1 MEEANLKSLMYIP
14 SALLTVDREL
24 NPLSGSRKGFS
35 VFGVRLRQGAS
46 QQALQDLK
54 GALSR
59 ESDFLD
65 RVREAMDQARRP
77 GNEAQFRWERGERIY
92 QVTVGALERGSA
104 QRYALQFEDVTQQSR
119 FEETQELAR
128 RYLED
133 ILNNIR
139 LGVVVLNR
147 EMRITNMNRA
157 QEAFLHR
164 LGIWIGWLEAIGMP
178 ISELVPQDSETL
190 WQEIT
195 DRVLAQ
201 GKTYGDARRV
211 YSTSEGDLILSVE
224 ITPLRDQRGEVIGAI
239 QVSEDVTERVRLEE
253 ELRDAEIVAE
263 RLEAVRE
270 TAVTVNHEVNNP
282 LMSILGTAQI
292 LLLSNVDLSDDTREK
307 LKRIERDVKRIAE
320 VTKRLQTLDELK
332 REDYIADGPKM
343 IDLGLDE

>member
-1 MEEANLKSLMYIP
+1 MNLDAKSLVYAPCTLVI
-14 SALLTVDREL
+14 VDRDL

-35 VFGVRLRQGAS
+35 VFGVRLRRGLS
-46 QQALQDLK
+46 DDTLQDLHR
-54 GALSR
+54 AMR
-59 ESDFLD
+59 QEADFLK
-65 RVREAMDQARRP
+65 AAAQAVAQVQRP
-77 GNEAQFRWERGERIY
+77 GSETQFRWERGGRAYE
-92 QVTVGALERGSA
+92 VTAGMLSRGETGV
-104 QRYALQFEDVTQQSR
+104 YLLLFDDVTQQMQ
-119 FEETQELAR
+119 FEETRELAR

-133 ILNNIR
+133 ILNNIQ

-195 DRVLAQ
+195 DRVLVQ
-201 GKTYGDARRV
+201 GKAYEDARRV

-292 LLLSNVDLSDDTREK
+292 LLLSGVDLSDDTREK
-307 LKRIERDVKRIAE
+307 LQRIERDVKRIAE

-343 IDLGLDE
+343 IDLGLDK